1 MYSQSSPFEDA
12 SRNTS
17 SHVLHPVHSP
27 SRYHPLFSSV
37 CPSLEPCY
45 YDPTRSRQPAVWFWS
60 FLFGRWICSL
70 RLFVSFRGSV
80 ALAHS
85 ESLFGS
91 GENSR
96 GARVRFARA
105 TSILTHPPCKSTNAL
120 LKSATTNF
128 DDTCHDLREEEGGFC
143 QNVRDVEFLFVFI
156 EWCFG
161 QKLNFQVELCAN

>member
-1 MYSQSSPFEDA
+1 MLRETHRRMSSTR
-12 SRNTS
+12 SI
-17 SHVLHPVHSP
+17 HPRDIIPCS
-27 SRYHPLFSSV
+27 PLFV
-37 CPSLEPCY
+37 HHLNRAY

-60 FLFGRWICSL
+60 FLFGRWIRSL

-91 GENSR
+91 GENIR

-105 TSILTHPPCKSTNAL
+105 TSILTHPPCESTNAL

-143 QNVRDVEFLFVFI
+143 QNVRDLEFLLVLI
-156 EWCFG
+156 E
-161 QKLNFQVELCAN
+161 